1 MFRKILSLLFFIV
14 IAPSSL
20 ATQKINHGVL
30 QAYWLPI
37 WNDSVTVNNPVLYF
51 RYFSLTENSHV
62 DKIIN
67 LDVDTEKKKDSL
79 LKDYFKDIPH
89 NFLKYKEGH
98 IERIGGI
105 VVDNLSEK
113 KECDHTYHNARL
125 ITFTPGQDRKLDI
138 QKLEESAGCEASPYI
153 VTYSAKDGIGSL
165 YFKETPTDNAKK
177 SEKIPLNKPLIK
189 IKTINDKWIL
199 AAIYDADKPDL
210 LGNPQGYI
218 ELDKLQPLN

>member
-14 IAPSSL
+14 IAPSSF
-20 ATQKINHGVL
+20 ANQKINDGIL

-37 WNDSVTVNNPVLYF
+37 WNDSATVNNPVLYF
-51 RYFSLTENSHV
+51 RYFSLDENSRI

-67 LDVDTEKKKDSL
+67 LDVDTGKKKDNL
-79 LKDYFKDIPH
+79 LKEYFKDIPH

-98 IERIGGI
+98 IERIGGL
-105 VVDNLSEK
+105 VVDNISVT

-125 ITFTPGQDRKLDI
+125 ITFTPGQNREFDI
-138 QKLEESAGCEASPYI
+138 QKLEESAGCEAYPYV
-153 VTYSAKDGIGSL
+153 VTYSVKEGVDSL
-165 YFKETPTDNAKK
+165 YFKETPSASAKK
-177 SEKIPLNKPLIK
+177 SAEIPVGTPLIK

-199 AAIYDADKPDL
+199 AAIYDAGKPDL